1 MFTDTR
7 RGLIIM
13 QRPNESVQLTGI
25 KMPCEKSDVEELHLG
40 QKF

>member
-1 MFTDTR
+1 M
-7 RGLIIM
+7 IM

-25 KMPCEKSDVEELHLG
+25 KMPSDVEERHLG